1 MQRKKENSVDRY
13 RKTIKR
19 RRIFVLCVFALII
32 ILCVC
37 LFTPL
42 FGISEISVT
51 GNSYLKAED
60 IIATSGIE
68 KGENVFRIS
77 GRKAAKKLS
86 VLAYVEGAK
95 IKRKFPAKIVIE
107 VDEAKQDIII
117 DTPKEFIVV
126 TMNGRVLE
134 KSKDVTKLTAPIVYG
149 IGIKEA
155 EPAKK
160 IKAENEE
167 KFGQNISYL
176 KCFYETDFW
185 KDIDEFFTAD
195 TSNFM
200 LTMKSG
206 MKVTF
211 GDVSN
216 IEILQ
221 RKIKMIE
228 QILPQIKQTK
238 NSYLDLT
245 TDKGYFGEYTEEE
258 LAEMKEREESGESIT
273 ESIKREKEEEEKK
286 SKENEE
292 KSEDE
297 PSDEKE
303 KVE

>member
-1 MQRKKENSVDRY
+1 MQKKKVNSGERY
-13 RKTIKR
+13 RKIIKR
-19 RRIFVLCVFALII
+19 RRIFVLCVLSLII
-32 ILCVC
+32 LLCVC

-42 FGISEISVT
+42 FGISEISVS
-51 GNSYLKAED
+51 GNSHLKAED
-60 IIATSGIE
+60 IIAASGIE

-77 GRKAAKKLS
+77 GKKAAKKLS
-86 VLAYVEGAK
+86 ALAYVEGAD
-95 IKRKFPAKIVIE
+95 IVRKFPAKIVIE
-107 VDEAKQDIII
+107 LDEAKQDIII
-117 DTPKEFIVV
+117 DTPLEFVVV

-134 KSKDVTKLTAPIVYG
+134 KSKDVTKLSAPIVYG
-149 IGIKEA
+149 IGVKDA

-167 KFGQNISYL
+167 KFTQNINYL
-176 KCFYETDFW
+176 RCFYDTDFW
-185 KDIDEFFTAD
+185 KDIDEFYVAD

-200 LTMKSG
+200 LIMKSG

-245 TDKGYFGEYTEEE
+245 TDKGYFGEFTEEE

-273 ESIKREKEEEEKK
+273 ESLKRAKEEQSKEKDEKFSEESAEEEKK
-286 SKENEE
+286 
-292 KSEDE
+292 DE
-297 PSDEKE
+297 
-303 KVE
+303 